1 MKPVVI
7 GMIMAAALLLIFPH
21 SDEGRSF
28 IDGWSWVIFIIT
40 LILSARKVN
49 PILLIVLS
57 AIIGIAVYGF

>member
-1 MKPVVI
+1 
-7 GMIMAAALLLIFPH
+7 MAAALLLIFPH